1 MDDDE
6 RLIRALKE
14 LAAIETQKRQ
24 KKEDERKRQE
34 EAAERR
40 KRLKEYFYKK
50 ASPISMYIPKDSS
63 LLDDKDDE

>member
-24 KKEDERKRQE
+24 KKSVTTSTIKSIQLFMELYTSDEYE
-34 EAAERR
+34 
-40 KRLKEYFYKK
+40 
-50 ASPISMYIPKDSS
+50 
-63 LLDDKDDE
+63 